1 VLLAL
6 ETPSHAAFGVPSA
19 VLTIEEESPTI
30 YLPMALRNAPEG
42 YRGRLTK
49 EQ

>member
-30 YLPMALRNAPEG
+30 YLSIVLRNAPEG
-42 YRGRLTK
+42 
-49 EQ
+49 